1 MNLVWGWGL
10 ALPEARGNSWTR
22 GLTQATATTTL
33 NPQLLGHQ
41 ETPMNLFFE
50 GVVFVFVL
58 KLHFFFFLVFLGPNL
73 QHMEVS
79 RPGVKSELQLP
90 AYAIVTATW
99 IQARSVTYTTMH
111 GNARSLI
118 HWARPG
124 IKLSSSWIPVGFITA
139 KPQRELPKLY
149 FFHWVWLT

>member
-22 GLTQATATTTL
+22 GLTQATAVTTL

-58 KLHFFFFLVFLGPNL
+58 KLHFFFFFCFFRGAPAAYRFFQGLG
-73 QHMEVS
+73 
-79 RPGVKSELQLP
+79 
-90 AYAIVTATW
+90 
-99 IQARSVTYTTMH
+99 
-111 GNARSLI
+111 
-118 HWARPG
+118 
-124 IKLSSSWIPVGFITA
+124 
-139 KPQRELPKLY
+139 
-149 FFHWVWLT
+149 